1 MFIQSWRKVWKPWGM
16 EVGAIWW
23 NRFCFSF
30 AQSGPL
36 FAPSFHRPCAL
47 SYGTQFV
54 NALFVK
60 AGNECIQNQ
69 FLSYN
74 EDLIDR
80 TGCDCRADCGGTHF
94 FASETRNSYTD
105 KSLADIDKYIS
116 QVTFLL
122 SNNMIFKLRTMSC
135 TMTDFVY
142 YYPKIM
148 SLLFRGICMRCM
160 KNFWVYFIKWP

>member
-1 MFIQSWRKVWKPWGM
+1 M
-16 EVGAIWW
+16 
-23 NRFCFSF
+23 N
-30 AQSGPL
+30 
-36 FAPSFHRPCAL
+36 AP
-47 SYGTQFV
+47 
-54 NALFVK
+54 FVK

-69 FLSYN
+69 LLSYN

-116 QVTFLL
+116 LQVTFLI
-122 SNNMIFKLRTMSC
+122 SNNMIFFSNFVLCVC

-148 SLLFRGICMRCM
+148 SSLFLWNLYEVHEKLLSQLA
-160 KNFWVYFIKWP
+160 FIVLLNDPNMHTE